1 MAFTIKIQTTSS
13 MNNKIGK
20 SIDDIMS
27 ISGTLKNGTSVID
40 PVILIDSGE
49 VTDDS
54 IFLANYCTIPKFGRK
69 YFINDIKSIRTGL
82 IELSMHVDVLET
94 YKNEILDLNAIIR
107 RTSDSDYFN
116 LYLDDGVFNVYQNP
130 NIVTKSFPS
139 GFSGQSI
146 ILAVAGS

>member
-1 MAFTIKIQTTSS
+1 MAFNIILQTTSS

-20 SIDDIMS
+20 DIDDIVTL
-27 ISGTLKNGTSVID
+27 SGTLKNDTSVID
-40 PVILIDSGE
+40 PIILIDSDTT
-49 VTDDS
+49 TDDS

-69 YFINDIKSIRTGL
+69 YFITDIKSVRNSL
-82 IELSMHVDVLET
+82 IEISMHVDVLET
-94 YKNEILDLNAIIR
+94 YQDEILGLNAIIR

-130 NIVTKSFPS
+130 DIVTKSFPS